1 MFVYDVLLEHVEI
14 GNTSISSS
22 ELSSTY
28 NNLQGDAGLY
38 ANTTLMDAQ
47 FEVKNMLLFML
58 IHQCCV
64 LRIIAVKVTTRSQR
78 A

>member
-14 GNTSISSS
+14 GNTSISNS

-28 NNLQGDAGLY
+28 NELQGVAGLY
-38 ANTTLMDAQ
+38 ANTKLMDAQ
-47 FEVKNMLLFML
+47 FEVKTMFLFML

-64 LRIIAVKVTTRSQR
+64 GRGP
-78 A
+78 